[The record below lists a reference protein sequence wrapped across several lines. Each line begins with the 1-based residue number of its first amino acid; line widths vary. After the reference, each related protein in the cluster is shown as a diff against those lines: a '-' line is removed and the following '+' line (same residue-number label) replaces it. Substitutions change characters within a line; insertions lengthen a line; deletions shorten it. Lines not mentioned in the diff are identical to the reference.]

1 MMSRVM
7 RHLGLRNRGVEAWMW
22 LAHTL
27 PFLSTLVDFILT
39 YLKLALHMAIKPGLQ
54 YSKVLHPVP
63 SVPGKSNFNPLEHK
77 CSKKGP
83 EGE

>member
-1 MMSRVM
+1 
-7 RHLGLRNRGVEAWMW
+7 MW

-54 YSKVLHPVP
+54 YSKVLHPVL
-63 SVPGKSNFNPLEHK
+63 SVPGKTSTLWNT
-77 CSKKGP
+77 SVQKKVLKENEAYWHIVGQLSTLI
-83 EGE
+83 